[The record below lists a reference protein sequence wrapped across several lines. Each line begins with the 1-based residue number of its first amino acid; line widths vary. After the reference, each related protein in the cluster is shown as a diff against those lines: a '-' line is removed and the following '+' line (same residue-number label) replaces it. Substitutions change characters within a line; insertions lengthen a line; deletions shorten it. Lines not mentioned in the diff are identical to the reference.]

1 MQRVEDSSR
10 DGREV
15 EAVEVDAIGLVGPYE
30 GSTSEEEGI
39 MPSSSDVVSALF
51 LLINCAYILR
61 SRHSNL
67 FCIAV
72 TVIL

>member
-15 EAVEVDAIGLVGPYE
+15 EAVEVDTIGLVGPYE

-39 MPSSSDVVSALF
+39 MPSSSDVSALL
-51 LLINCAYILR
+51 LLINCACSIQFKKL
-61 SRHSNL
+61 H
-67 FCIAV
+67 FQ
-72 TVIL
+72 T